1 MLPNYDNGITP
12 HVNEYVH
19 TRPLC
24 KYLKSDYAHTSVIG
38 GVYGGGVIFLPCVF
52 PLLTHRQLTRP
63 EGITEQPHARMMLFC
78 VQFLA
83 GYDKNQKVS

>member
-38 GVYGGGVIFLPCVF
+38 GVYGGGGNF
-52 PLLTHRQLTRP
+52 PALCLSTSDPQTVNKTR
-63 EGITEQPHARMMLFC
+63 
-78 VQFLA
+78 
-83 GYDKNQKVS
+83 GYH